1 MKNGVMMVET
11 VVKEVKIVM
20 IVNLILQRTAQNA
33 VIQRGMN
40 MV

>member
-1 MKNGVMMVET
+1 MMGGT
-11 VVKEVKIVM
+11 VKEVKIVM
-20 IVNLILQRTAQNA
+20 IVNLILQLTVQNA